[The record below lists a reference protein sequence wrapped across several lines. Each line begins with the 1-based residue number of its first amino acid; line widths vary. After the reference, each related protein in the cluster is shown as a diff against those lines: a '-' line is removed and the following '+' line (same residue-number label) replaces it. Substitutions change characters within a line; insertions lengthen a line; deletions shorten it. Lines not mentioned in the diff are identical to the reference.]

1 MPGTALGRGPA
12 AETAER
18 AALRGE
24 LLCGGKGHVPG
35 HRPPG
40 RLLGLGLGRGRPA
53 VPVPAEASAHGLS
66 REPPSAAASW
76 PRLPASAPRVGRP
89 RRPAAP
95 DQSPAGTGSF
105 PVGFASWG
113 LDVCVLWTFT
123 RWCRGGPHGRG
134 PGPRRRC
141 PPSAVRAPVGRRV
154 RSLPATWLGVRPAP
168 GGWCVSGRPSSAPD
182 PGPGG
187 SGWCAGLG
195 GVSLCL
201 AGRGAARPGRGNTGN
216 PQQGRRLRLSPR
228 ATASR
233 RGQSDVWLPSERFWK
248 AWF

>member
-1 MPGTALGRGPA
+1 M
-12 AETAER
+12 
-18 AALRGE
+18 
-24 LLCGGKGHVPG
+24 
-35 HRPPG
+35 
-40 RLLGLGLGRGRPA
+40 GLGRGRPA

-66 REPPSAAASW
+66 REPPSAAATW

-123 RWCRGGPHGRG
+123 RWCRGGPHSRG

-154 RSLPATWLGVRPAP
+154 RSLPATWLGARPAP
-168 GGWCVSGRPSSAPD
+168 GGWYVSGRPSSAPD

-201 AGRGAARPGRGNTGN
+201 AGPAGAAPGTPSRAAASGSAPEPRRRAAGRVTSGSQANTSGK
-216 PQQGRRLRLSPR
+216 PGSECVTVASTSLSPPAPPYCIR
-228 ATASR
+228 S
-233 RGQSDVWLPSERFWK
+233 GFVYLVLN
-248 AWF
+248 